1 VNCFGESAGVGMK
14 VWEFVKVKGSEVKI
28 DNRLSE
34 AIGLVDG
41 GYVYSTLFE
50 YKGDGAKEYELILSA
65 FPQENYRTLTHVT
78 IYMRDVPGAT
88 AQAAG
93 FLGSRSV
100 NILNSVSL
108 NAISDTAI
116 IWKMLVDLSFAGEA
130 DIISESFRSL
140 KDSNDPSVSKLDH
153 IDVVPADIGRVFR
166 SKSAGNDKVELRRG
180 APVTMNDGAFD
191 TSAEYSDVLK
201 DIDGSTAMI
210 VVDPGSWMLS
220 ITFLKKGTKLVR
232 MTFDI
237 PDCPGSIQQVVD
249 HLAEENVNLI
259 SVFSKVKIC
268 YQTMALDITADLGSC
283 RHSVS
288 EMKKEIPNALSKMNG
303 VFELT
308 GYNELK

>member
-1 VNCFGESAGVGMK
+1 MK
-14 VWEFVKVKGSEVKI
+14 VWEFVKVGGSKVSI
-28 DNRLSE
+28 DSGLSE

-50 YKGDGAKEYELILSA
+50 YTGDGAKEYELILSA

-88 AQAAG
+88 AQAAR

-108 NAISDTAI
+108 NAISDTVI

-130 DIISESFRSL
+130 DILSETFAAMKEA
-140 KDSNDPSVSKLDH
+140 KDPAVSKLDL
-153 IDVVPADIGRVFR
+153 IEMKPADIGRVFR
-166 SKSAGNDKVELRRG
+166 TSATGSKKVQLRQG
-180 APVTMNDGAFD
+180 APVTMKNGEFD
-191 TSAEYSDVLK
+191 TSIEFSDILTN
-201 DIDGSTAMI
+201 IDGSTAMI
-210 VVDPGSWMLS
+210 VVDPSSWMLS

-232 MTFDI
+232 MMFSI

-268 YQTMALDITADLGSC
+268 YQTMTLDITADLGSC
-283 RHSVS
+283 RYSAD
-288 EMKKEIPNALSKMNG
+288 EMKKELPKALEKMNG

-308 GYNELK
+308 EYKKLN

>member
-1 VNCFGESAGVGMK
+1 MK
-14 VWEFVKVKGSEVKI
+14 VWEFVKVDGPKVKI
-28 DNRLSE
+28 DSGLAE

-50 YKGDGAKEYELILSA
+50 YTGDGAKEYELILSA

-88 AQAAG
+88 AQAAK

-108 NAISDTAI
+108 NAISDTMI

-130 DIISESFRSL
+130 DIIAEAFAAM
-140 KDSNDPSVSKLDH
+140 KEANDPAVSKLDH
-153 IDVVPADIGRVFR
+153 IEVKPAEIGRVFR
-166 SKSAGNDKVELRRG
+166 SSASGGKKVQLRQG
-180 APVTMNDGAFD
+180 APVAMKDGVFD
-191 TSAEYSDVLK
+191 TSADYSDILK
-201 DIDGSTAMI
+201 KIEGSAAML
-210 VVDPGSWMLS
+210 VVDPSTWMLS
-220 ITFLKKGTKLVR
+220 VTFLKKGTRLVR
-232 MTFDI
+232 MIFSI

-249 HLAEENVNLI
+249 HLAEKNVNLI

-268 YQTMALDITADLGSC
+268 YQTMTLDITADLGAC
-283 RHSVS
+283 RHSAD
-288 EMKKEIPNALSKMNG
+288 EMQKELPKALAKMNG

-308 GYNELK
+308 EYKKLN